1 MYPYWGWPAWVLW
14 VSGFSRSVEGRREEW
29 LPFKG
34 STGVFQ
40 FGCGSLEMEFTIVDC
55 TVGVLWSIC
64 EAHVGCMHFWR
75 MGDAVTQCPYLTLQ
89 SSVKP
94 LLELP
99 LQLEMDCSERKM
111 GRISPQD
118 LEGLKKKHNQNQ
130 SHKTRLRLTYITLLN

>member
-1 MYPYWGWPAWVLW
+1 
-14 VSGFSRSVEGRREEW
+14 
-29 LPFKG
+29 
-34 STGVFQ
+34 
-40 FGCGSLEMEFTIVDC
+40 
-55 TVGVLWSIC
+55 
-64 EAHVGCMHFWR
+64 MHFWR

-118 LEGLKKKHNQNQ
+118 LEGLKKKHNQN
-130 SHKTRLRLTYITLLN
+130 HKTRLRLTYITLLN